1 MKKITFIILHYQN
14 MEDTMGCV
22 KSIRECIEYDEK
34 AIVIVDNASSN
45 GSGERLENLYKKTEN
60 IYVLKNKQNEG
71 YAKGNNLGYQFA
83 KRELKS
89 DFIII
94 LNNDTEIRQSR
105 FCNLLIEKYNDT
117 GYHVLGPD
125 IVDLNGNHQNPHRM
139 ELVGEQKLK
148 KVIRNRTL
156 IICFMKVLRFLHL
169 TNGVKLL
176 EILEQSGGNKE
187 QKNELYKTEHR
198 NIVLQGS
205 CIVFSPAYV
214 KENEEA
220 FYPKTFL
227 YFEEDILAHKCQKKG
242 YETLYTPSVSILHK
256 CEASTKYNKSAFQKV
271 LFVTEKRLESAKV
284 FLDYIREND

>member
-1 MKKITFIILHYQN
+1 
-14 MEDTMGCV
+14 MEDTIACV
-22 KSIRECIEYDEK
+22 TSIREHMSYEEY

-45 GSGERLENLYKKTEN
+45 GSGEKLENFYKEIET

-89 DFIII
+89 DFIVI
-94 LNNDTEIRQSR
+94 LNNDTEIRQKD
-105 FCNLLIEKYNDT
+105 FCNVLIEKYQT
-117 GYHVLGPD
+117 SGYHVLGPD

-139 ELVGEQKLK
+139 ELVGEEKLK
-148 KVIRNRTL
+148 KVIRNRTMITYFL
-156 IICFMKVLRFLHL
+156 KVLRFLHI
-169 TNGVKLL
+169 TNGVKFL
-176 EILEQSGGNKE
+176 EVLEQSGGNSE

-220 FYPKTFL
+220 FLSLNT
-227 YFEEDILAHKCQKKG
+227 I
-242 YETLYTPSVSILHK
+242 S
-256 CEASTKYNKSAFQKV
+256 KSS
-271 LFVTEKRLESAKV
+271 L
-284 FLDYIREND
+284 